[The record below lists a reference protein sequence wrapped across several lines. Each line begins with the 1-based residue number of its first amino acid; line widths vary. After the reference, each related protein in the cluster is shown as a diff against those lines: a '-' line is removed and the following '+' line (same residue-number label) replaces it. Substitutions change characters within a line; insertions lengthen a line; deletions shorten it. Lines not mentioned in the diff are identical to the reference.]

1 MNRFITYREED
12 KDGRLCY
19 YILQKDFPHF
29 VGVISTYPSEG
40 TWQSPISNYNMWVVY
55 AGTIR
60 GNLIPSYRNISD
72 ETQSVFDE
80 MASWYYQNRILK
92 EPNKYK
98 KFKIDVSSPTR

>member
-1 MNRFITYREED
+1 MSKFITYREED
-12 KDGRLCY
+12 KNGNLCY

-29 VGVISTYPSEG
+29 VGIISTSPSEG
-40 TWQSPISNYNMWVVY
+40 TWQSAIPNYNLWVVY

-60 GNLIPSYRNISD
+60 GNFVPSYRNISE

-80 MASWYYQNRILK
+80 MAHWYYANRICE

-98 KFKIDVSSPTR
+98 KFKINVSSST